1 MSINDTLNQCI
12 LVIKD
17 ENRKSIFER
26 EDISS
31 YFIFSKPRNFKKMK
45 KNDLNKK
52 IVLGILFLFPLV
64 VYLFFASGKNNFA
77 KLPVLTAGVTEIS
90 DLDSTNSIQFK
101 DKITILGYCGG
112 SLEEKQAE
120 ALNLNEKIYKRF
132 YEFEDFQFV
141 FLVNKA
147 YAAEVDQLKNALR
160 EGVGTDL
167 SKWNFVTAS
176 KETMNKHFSSLKT
189 PLELNEVGSTPF
201 VFIIDKDA
209 NLRGRND
216 DEDQGIVFGFDARS
230 VAQIN
235 KKMIDDVKVILAEYR
250 LALKI
255 YNTEREK

>member
-1 MSINDTLNQCI
+1 
-12 LVIKD
+12 
-17 ENRKSIFER
+17 
-26 EDISS
+26 
-31 YFIFSKPRNFKKMK
+31 MK
-45 KNDLNKK
+45 RNDLNKK
-52 IVLGILFLFPLV
+52 IVLGILFIFPLV

-77 KLPVLTAGVTEIS
+77 KLPVLTSGIIEIS
-90 DLDSTNSIQFK
+90 DLDSTSSIQFK
-101 DKITILGYCGG
+101 DKITILGYWGG

-141 FLVNKA
+141 FLVNEA
-147 YAAEVDQLKNALR
+147 YTAEVDQLKKALR

-167 SKWNFVTAS
+167 TKWNFVTVS
-176 KETMNKHFSSLKT
+176 KETMYKHFSSLDT
-189 PLELNEVGSTPF
+189 PLKLNEVSSTPF

-216 DEDQGIVFGFDARS
+216 DEDQGTVFGFDARS